1 MKKPE
6 YLTGEA
12 KTFLEWVGYGIENQ
26 INALLLEVQECH
38 AFYSQ
43 PFTKDMI
50 VRPNGKP
57 TITKIFEDGSRKITS
72 GWQPLFKGDLVWLN
86 RHYVDHKT
94 PDGKGQ
100 ILVSNVGSIDDFIQ
114 EAKKAGIKLEWYD

>member
-12 KTFLEWVGYGIENQ
+12 KTFFEWVGYGIENQ

-43 PFTKDMI
+43 PFIKDML
-50 VRPNGKP
+50 
-57 TITKIFEDGSRKITS
+57 
-72 GWQPLFKGDLVWLN
+72 PLFKGDWVWLN
-86 RHYVDHKT
+86 RHYVDFKT
-94 PDGKGQ
+94 PDGQ
-100 ILVSNVGSIDDFIQ
+100 ILVSNVGSIDDFIR